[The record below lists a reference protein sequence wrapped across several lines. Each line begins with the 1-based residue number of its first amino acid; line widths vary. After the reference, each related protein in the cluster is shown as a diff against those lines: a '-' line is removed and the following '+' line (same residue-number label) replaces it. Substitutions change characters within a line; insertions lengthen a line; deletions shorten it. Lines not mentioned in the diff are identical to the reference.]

1 MDTEL
6 NHTHVYES
14 SPALPYDGGIAG
26 PAAGGVVYREW
37 CTAPGCYHAR
47 RVYCSAGFS
56 ETVPARHPRKDANI
70 RVAQRRA
77 RIEAQVPITLA
88 PGREM
93 RIADTS
99 GARQVERILVHTSW
113 AGEVWISAGAA
124 LAAASEHAVPA
135 IREAYAQLVHQA
147 SEIGIA

>member
-14 SPALPYDGGIAG
+14 SPAMPYDGGITG

-56 ETVPARHPRKDANI
+56 AVAYARHPRKDANI
-70 RVAQRRA
+70 RAAQRRE
-77 RIEAQVPITLA
+77 RIEAQATITLF

-93 RIADTS
+93 RIVDTS
-99 GARQVERILVHTSW
+99 GARLVERILVHTSW
-113 AGEVWISAGAA
+113 AGDLWISAGEA
-124 LAAASEHAVPA
+124 LAAAREHEVPA
-135 IREAYAQLVHQA
+135 IREAYAQLVSQA